1 MAGYDYCTSHR
12 HEKAVLWRFAGMDRE
27 SKPLVYDPVEIDVR
41 WEETREDVLNPLSGQ
56 MVTKS
61 ANVVV
66 DQEIALGSIMWL
78 GELADVPAT
87 GDFRQ
92 VIEYKQ
98 TPNYDNTLVRR
109 TVGLMRFRNTLP
121 ASKAGTG
128 TGP

>member
-1 MAGYDYCTSHR
+1 
-12 HEKAVLWRFAGMDRE
+12 MDRE
-27 SKPLVYDPVEIDVR
+27 SKLVVYDPVQIEVR
-41 WEETREDVLNPLSGQ
+41 WEETREDVLNPFSGQ

-78 GELADVPAT
+78 GLLADIPAT

-92 VIEYKQ
+92 VIEYRE
-98 TPNYDNTLVRR
+98 TPNISNTLVRR
-109 TVGLMRFRNTLP
+109 VVGLMRFRNTLP